1 MERSHVRPIIMMCK
15 ARACRPCKVFSRTYA
30 KAAGANPD
38 VIFLSVVGDETPAL
52 RRMMVLLGVK
62 STPFFV
68 TYRNAE
74 QIHQHGGNSD
84 EKLQKALDIAH
95 ATMADAAQS
104 GGGAAAAAGS

>member
-1 MERSHVRPIIMMCK
+1 MERSAERPIIMMCK

-30 KAAGANPD
+30 KAADANQD

-68 TYRNAE
+68 TYRNSE

-95 ATMADAAQS
+95 ATMQGAES
-104 GGGAAAAAGS
+104 GGAAAGVAGS